1 MRNTASDPMVQW
13 LPAAMVLVAILALL
27 VTREGLVPSHRL
39 QDVPQPP
46 AATKLPEVKDGHQ
59 ADPMPVPA
67 DAAASPD
74 VLEQRHLRAVF
85 LLRHGHRAA
94 AMREF
99 LKAAV
104 CGDVKSQS
112 VLARAFASGRGLIK
126 DPARAYLWAS
136 LAALEGTARDIGNPA
151 FPEDA
156 SGTLSPEALTELQA
170 AILTWVIRA
179 PDESL
184 SCMTEAE
191 PADEFFLGA
200 PFDIPPL

>member
-1 MRNTASDPMVQW
+1 MHNSASDPVVQW
-13 LPAAMVLVAILALL
+13 LPAAMLLVAILALL
-27 VTREGLVPSHRL
+27 LTGQGLMPSHRL
-39 QDVPQPP
+39 RDVPQPP
-46 AATKLPEVKDGHQ
+46 AATKLPEMKDGHQ
-59 ADPMPVPA
+59 TGPMPPSA
-67 DAAASPD
+67 DAATSPD

-112 VLARAFASGRGLIK
+112 VLARAFASGRGLTK

-136 LAALEGTARDIGNPA
+136 LAALEGAERDIGNTE
-151 FPEDA
+151 FPEDP
-156 SGTLSPEALTELQA
+156 SGNLAPEALMAIQS
-170 AILTWVIRA
+170 AILTWAIRA
-179 PDESL
+179 PDESV

-191 PADEFFLGA
+191 PADEIFLDA
-200 PFDIPPL
+200 PFDIPPS